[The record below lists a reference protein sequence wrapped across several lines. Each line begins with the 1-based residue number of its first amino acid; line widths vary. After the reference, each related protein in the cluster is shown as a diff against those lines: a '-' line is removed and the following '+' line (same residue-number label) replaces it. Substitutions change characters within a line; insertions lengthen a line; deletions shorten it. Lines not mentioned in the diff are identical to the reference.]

1 MLCSIDLD
9 VKDDDEEF
17 EYDDYSEWELKYD
30 DSEDD
35 DFDYLWSFLYTWLKF
50 VAGSWMDGG
59 ATSLEVSVL
68 KILISVFHNCFAFY
82 LFSFNIAISL
92 NSKYVT
98 SVCDNSTFLV
108 PLHFM
113 LSATQDNKQIIY
125 LMCVFYFFIF
135 LIDNV
140 FFHFF
145 SWTRDKYLYNFFLV
159 IIYY

>member
-1 MLCSIDLD
+1 M
-9 VKDDDEEF
+9 
-17 EYDDYSEWELKYD
+17 
-30 DSEDD
+30 
-35 DFDYLWSFLYTWLKF
+35 
-50 VAGSWMDGG
+50 AGSWMDGG
-59 ATSLEVSVL
+59 AISLEVSVL
-68 KILISVFHNCFAFY
+68 KILISVFHNSFAFY

-108 PLHFM
+108 PLHLM

-140 FFHFF
+140 FFHFI
-145 SWTRDKYLYNFFLV
+145 SWTRDKYLYNFFFSDNLLLEHHFYTFYYTLITTDIQQV
-159 IIYY
+159 FHSIQTSNLKGIINLI

>member
-17 EYDDYSEWELKYD
+17 EDDVYYEWELEYDSGFD

-68 KILISVFHNCFAFY
+68 KILISIFHNSFAFY

-125 LMCVFYFFIF
+125 LMRVFCFIFFYFF
-135 LIDNV
+135 D
-140 FFHFF
+140 
-145 SWTRDKYLYNFFLV
+145 R
-159 IIYY
+159 